1 MGKTKQAQKNL
12 IVADQFL
19 AVPRMAASAMIR
31 LRNQAH
37 PRNAAMDDVQQLG
50 EMLRHYADSEA
61 HKKQQFDVQSA
72 RWAQKL
78 DELFGQIEQWLEPVK
93 TVGLLEVHREAYVAS
108 GPSVP
113 METSTFKTEKLTVRI
128 TGKPVEFVPDVMGAG
143 GLISVSVMGLTAARH
158 GSVSLVL
165 PADKNDWLW
174 KKTNGLKDPDTFGFD
189 ANFLASQLQSLI
201 PRERS

>member
-1 MGKTKQAQKNL
+1 
-12 IVADQFL
+12 
-19 AVPRMAASAMIR
+19 
-31 LRNQAH
+31 
-37 PRNAAMDDVQQLG
+37 MDDVQQLG

-78 DELFGQIEQWLEPVK
+78 GELFQQIEQWLEPVK
-93 TVGLLEVHREAYVAS
+93 THGLLEVHREAYVAS
-108 GPSVP
+108 GPSMPV
-113 METSTFKTEKLTVRI
+113 ETSPFNTEKLTVQI
-128 TGKPVEFVPDVMGAG
+128 TGKNVEFVPEVMGAG
-143 GLISVSVMGLTAARH
+143 GLICVSVMGLTAARH

-189 ANFLASQLQSLI
+189 ANFLAAQLQSLI
-201 PRERS
+201 PRERG